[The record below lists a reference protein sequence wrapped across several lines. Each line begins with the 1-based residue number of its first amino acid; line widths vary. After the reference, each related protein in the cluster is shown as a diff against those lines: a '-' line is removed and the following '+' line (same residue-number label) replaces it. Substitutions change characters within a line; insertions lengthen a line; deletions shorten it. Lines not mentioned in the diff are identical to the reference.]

1 MYCGFPQTPTHPLII
16 TGGGRRCKDP
26 GCTKAAQGKGGH
38 CKFHGG
44 GRRCVEVGC
53 TRSAKGKV
61 DKCSLHNNGA
71 VAATT
76 NGPRC
81 EASW

>member
-1 MYCGFPQTPTHPLII
+1 MGKCFAH
-16 TGGGRRCKDP
+16 GGGKRCSHVD
-26 GCTKAAQGKGGH
+26 GLGNVCTKAAQGKGGH